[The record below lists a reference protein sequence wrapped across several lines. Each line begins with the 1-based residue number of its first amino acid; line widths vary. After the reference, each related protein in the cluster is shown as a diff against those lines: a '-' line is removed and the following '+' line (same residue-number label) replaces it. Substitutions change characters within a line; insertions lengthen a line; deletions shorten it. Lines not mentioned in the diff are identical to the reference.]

1 MKITYTSSPIT
12 NPSLAN
18 LRQWVINVQESRG
31 VIDTMEELA
40 RCLEFWRSKDTS
52 TEAGKVEVVLFSS
65 DCILIKDQSLG
76 EFIQVDQEKEACH
89 V

>member
-18 LRQWVINVQESRG
+18 LRQWVINIQDSTG
-31 VIDTMEELA
+31 IFKSMEEIA
-40 RCLEFWRSKDTS
+40 RVLELWRSKDGAP
-52 TEAGKVEVVLFSS
+52 EAKEVEVVLFSTDS
-65 DCILIKDQSLG
+65 ILIKDQSRG
-76 EFIQVDQEKEACH
+76 EYVQVDIAKEVSH